1 MKKIDGAELLGVL
14 IRKLTQN
21 WEGLCSTYI
30 TDDVIPAFTILP
42 MHQYVLTVVEKH
54 LTNDYSSAD
63 TCHAALQL
71 TATKLDS
78 DILLNRIVHEDVMPG
93 YDPDGDDTDFI
104 YNEFLCITAEQLTQ
118 LMVDI
123 KDTNLL
129 FEYLSMQQKLAM
141 GRFLYFRNIYND
153 CESESDYYD
162 LRVREA
168 MKLNTQFC
176 MLHGRYNPI
185 EERRHFYTDIDEN
198 KGMLEA
204 VGITVDELLDLEQRV
219 DKVIAD
225 TRQFTITE
233 ELYN

>member
-30 TDDVIPAFTILP
+30 TDNVIPAFTILP
-42 MHQYVLTVVEKH
+42 MHQYILTVVEKH
-54 LTNDYSSAD
+54 LTNDHSSAD

-71 TATKLDS
+71 TNAKLES
-78 DILLNRIVHEDVMPG
+78 DILLNRIVHEDVMPCH
-93 YDPDGDDTDFI
+93 DPDDDTDFI
-104 YNEFLCITAEQLTQ
+104 YNEFLCITAEQLAQ

-129 FEYLSMQQKLAM
+129 FEYLFMKQKLAM
-141 GRFLYFRNIYND
+141 GRFLYFRNIYKD
-153 CESESDYYD
+153 CESEQEYYD

-176 MLHGRYNPI
+176 MLHGRYNST
-185 EERRHFYTDIDEN
+185 EERRHFYTDLDESR
-198 KGMLEA
+198 GMLEA
-204 VGITVDELLDLEQRV
+204 VDVTVDELLDLEQRV